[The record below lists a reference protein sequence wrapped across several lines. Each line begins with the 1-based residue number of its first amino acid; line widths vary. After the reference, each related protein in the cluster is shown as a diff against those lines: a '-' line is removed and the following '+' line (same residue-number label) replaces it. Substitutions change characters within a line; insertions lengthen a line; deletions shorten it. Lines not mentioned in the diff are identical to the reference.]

1 MSQKYGADESCHP
14 EFDPQL
20 WCDAIGGMETTRTH
34 VYGFGTTPRGKSFL
48 SPTNSIGEACS
59 TACSPQVDQTPH
71 SNTEVD
77 NLREEV
83 TVVKNKLQ
91 SLEDSQKN
99 IVQSQNEIKA
109 FLSQITEMLNPTTIA
124 RNAGFSQFGTSDR
137 GQEEDTTD
145 DEV

>member
-1 MSQKYGADESCHP
+1 MAKQLNRKPTYGEVFNRTHKRAKGLGDYIDNKSKSVSDLYTSSMSEKYGADESCHP

-59 TACSPQVDQTPH
+59 TTCSPQVDQTPH

-77 NLREEV
+77 NLTRRSDGCEEQ
-83 TVVKNKLQ
+83 TTKLG
-91 SLEDSQKN
+91 
-99 IVQSQNEIKA
+99 
-109 FLSQITEMLNPTTIA
+109 
-124 RNAGFSQFGTSDR
+124 GFSKKYSR
-137 GQEEDTTD
+137 SRE
-145 DEV
+145 